1 VRRYR
6 KKPVVVEA
14 APWIGGA
21 LAATPIIDWVLA
33 GGGTARYHEA
43 TPAIKGQDGETVVFP
58 ACPERILID
67 TLEGAMRADVG
78 DWVIR
83 GVKGEFYP
91 CKPAIFEATYEVAE

>member
-14 APWIGGA
+14 TFWIGGA

-33 GGGTARYHEA
+33 GCGTARYHEHVEA
-43 TPAIKGQDGETVVFP
+43 GEDDEGKGWPDD
-58 ACPERILID
+58 PEHIAID
-67 TLEGAMRADVG
+67 TLEGTMRADVG

-91 CKPAIFEATYEVAE
+91 CKPDIFEATYEVVE